1 MCVMI
6 SVLQSLTNATIS
18 LPIHSSILEPI
29 INFLYTDECPEL
41 AKSEDLEFLCNMLVI
56 SDQLFI
62 TRLREMCEVTFSTL
76 LTLKNVPEI
85 FQLASTCNCPQLKKC
100 CMEYISLNLPTL
112 LETKAL
118 ETVSPELLLQLSEY
132 YADFNPAMCSRI
144 ITPFSEAPCDEDV
157 ILSANNFP
165 VNLDETYEEEA
176 FDEVKRDLAVAGSG
190 KKKTKVRNIS
200 FTESEKARKRNESVS
215 SVASLDLS
223 NDRSEDVTLSL
234 SKISN
239 TEDANVKS
247 SGWVK
252 VKKPQKVVEARFK
265 VLNAAKENSSILECY
280 PESFTKLVKQDH
292 FYDASLP
299 ASSPPAQSPI
309 SRNDSFGSPRTS
321 SSPTSQWDF
330 EYNQSQEILS
340 RSPQTTLNVTIVN
353 TKLSQKQR
361 KKLALDGRDCS
372 LAEQLD
378 KLNMKKSQW
387 GGQTAGVSASVPEP
401 VRKNPWQ
408 KIEQPAANLTVAK
421 PKEDKITFSD
431 IIQDERKQ
439 KENFAKMMTKPL
451 AMTQVL
457 KHIDI
462 FIYYLF

>member
-1 MCVMI
+1 MI
-6 SVLQSLTNATIS
+6 SGFQSSTNATIS

-100 CMEYISLNLPTL
+100 SMEYISLNLPTL

-118 ETVSPELLLQLSEY
+118 EAVSPELLLQLSEY

-176 FDEVKRDLAVAGSG
+176 FDEVKRDLAVVGSG

-215 SVASLDLS
+215 SVASLDL

-239 TEDANVKS
+239 PEDANVKS

-252 VKKPQKVVEARFK
+252 VKKPQKVVEARLK
-265 VLNAAKENSSILECY
+265 VINAAKENSSILECY

-292 FYDASLP
+292 YYDASLS

-330 EYNQSQEILS
+330 ESNQSQEILS
-340 RSPQTTLNVTIVN
+340 RSPQTTLNVTVVN
-353 TKLSQKQR
+353 KLSQKQR
-361 KKLALDGRDCS
+361 KKLALEGRDCS

-378 KLNMKKSQW
+378 KLNMKKPLW
-387 GGQTAGVSASVPEP
+387 GGQTADVSSSAPEP
-401 VRKNPWQ
+401 VHKNPWQ
-408 KIEQPAANLTVAK
+408 KIEQPAASLTVAK
-421 PKEDKITFSD
+421 PKKEDKITFSD

-439 KENFAKMMTKPL
+439 KVNFTKMMTKPL
-451 AMTQVL
+451 AMTQVN
-457 KHIDI
+457 I
-462 FIYYLF
+462 